1 MTLDVRP
8 ENEFSTEL
16 GRRKF
21 KYADEDIYWPSQ
33 WLGRSS
39 GTNGHHRILGQLKT
53 QSGGFFA
60 LDTTFINSNATEAA
74 AFIAESKLCSKAG
87 EYKWSRMLSEL
98 YKLKE
103 ISYTEDEAWDCRE
116 NGDGGWGEVYKKAKN
131 TVFNLE
137 EAKYWERVA
146 DHLEGKTT
154 PHEREKFLAEFLYSQ
169 DGTPEGLYNI
179 GYALFHN
186 EHIGNKPRGLDYLK
200 HAANLGDANAAREL
214 GEIYHDRFDA
224 SHHEHDLQIAHF
236 WYKAAADLGHPNG
249 RARQEF
255 LETAHP
261 VPIQKLI
268 DEKQVR
274 NPSAEHIR
282 QYPASAWYVD
292 VPITDVANILRDTTR
307 GGMVKRLEH
316 AVSAIDEHVAE
327 FENAIAVIQARA
339 EELVQRQAL
348 LDKGVE
354 SEKAREINAI
364 RHNEA
369 LSEKQRSSERAMA
382 NSQNRWVKETTKNM
396 GATLVLSY
404 FSGGGHMILSN
415 SARATGYHGVMSNE
429 VDYHQSIIDELE
441 ARKIDTRQFP
451 DEIRALTEEA
461 QRVID
466 SGPIQNMLKDQTR
479 ARALVEGYLR
489 QRVLKAGLDSSRALE
504 SYAQQSGLESVD
516 VVLEAFQND
525 NPDLHASLKNLCE
538 GHANSRDM
546 AILLADVNALQ
557 GNELQPHEQAVKR
570 FVERV
575 VKGNIAHYMTR
586 ASQIDVIQD
595 LKLIHF
601 GTMTVNHQAT
611 NVQLIAATQEPSA
624 EVMGQRQ
631 VDAATH
637 LALTSMF
644 SKQFG
649 VTHIGQYDVG
659 RTFSFYLHRH
669 GKDELIAAELHDGT
683 VSDTLAPK
691 RVSAR
696 TNKQMRGFI
705 ERVKE
710 SAIRGREDLP
720 DIGDLF
726 LRTCAYEYYLPQ
738 AVITSGRGNRFK
750 ENPEAPVAYP
760 MVNDVIHDFVQR
772 MSLTDMAHYR
782 EQVGEELDAVI
793 AQTFIDFFQEMGK
806 AHRETMRD
814 DREYLQDA
822 FTHQHYGPRFT
833 MQQDKITHVVKQE
846 FPLFLKIYERNLAKS
861 LEIMP
866 DEDAKLLM
874 DQLNALHYSAQD
886 VLKQPLQEPGS
897 YQAREDARQQDQRGK
912 NMTERWA
919 FRA

>member
-1 MTLDVRP
+1 
-8 ENEFSTEL
+8 
-16 GRRKF
+16 
-21 KYADEDIYWPSQ
+21 
-33 WLGRSS
+33 
-39 GTNGHHRILGQLKT
+39 
-53 QSGGFFA
+53 
-60 LDTTFINSNATEAA
+60 
-74 AFIAESKLCSKAG
+74 
-87 EYKWSRMLSEL
+87 MLSEL

-116 NGDGGWGEVYKKAKN
+116 SGDGGWGEVYKKAKN
-131 TVFNLE
+131 TIFNQE

-154 PHEREKFLAEFLYSQ
+154 PHEREKFLTEFLYSQ

-200 HAANLGDANAAREL
+200 HAANLGNANAAREL
-214 GEIYHDRFDA
+214 GEIYHDRFDS

-249 RARQEF
+249 KARQAF

-274 NPSAEHIR
+274 NPSAGHVR

-292 VPITDVANILRDTTR
+292 VPITDVTNILRDTSR

-316 AVSAIDEHVAE
+316 AVSSIDQHVAE
-327 FENAIAVIQARA
+327 FENTIAVIQARA

-348 LDKGVE
+348 LDRGVE
-354 SEKAREINAI
+354 SEKAREIDAI

-415 SARATGYHGVMSNE
+415 SARAMGYHGVMSNE

-441 ARKIDTRQFP
+441 ARKIDTRRFP
-451 DEIRALTEEA
+451 DEIRALTEEV

-489 QRVLKAGLDSSRALE
+489 QRVLKAGLDSSRALQ
-504 SYAQQSGLESVD
+504 SYAQQAGLESVD
-516 VVLEAFQND
+516 VVLEAFQYD
-525 NPDLHASLKNLCE
+525 NPDLHVSLKNLCE

-557 GNELQPHEQAVKR
+557 GNDLQPHEQAVKR

-595 LKLIHF
+595 LELIHF
-601 GTMTVNHQAT
+601 DTMTVNHRAT
-611 NVQLIAATQEPSA
+611 NVQLIAATQEPSV

-659 RTFSFYLHRH
+659 RMFSFYLHRH

-696 TNKQMRGFI
+696 TNKQIRGFI
-705 ERVKE
+705 ERAKE

-760 MVNDVIHDFVQR
+760 MVNDVIHDFVRR

-793 AQTFIDFFQEMGK
+793 AQTFIDFFQEIGK
-806 AHRETMRD
+806 VHQETMRD

-822 FTHQHYGPRFT
+822 FTHQNYGPRFT
-833 MQQDKITHVVKQE
+833 MQQDKITHAVKQE
-846 FPLFLKIYERNLAKS
+846 FPLFLEIYERNLTKS
-861 LEIMP
+861 LEILP

-874 DQLNALHYSAQD
+874 DQLNALQSSAQY
-886 VLKQPLQEPGS
+886 VLNPSLQEQGS
-897 YQAREDARQQDQRGK
+897 YQAREAARQQDHRGK